1 MSSYPEY
8 GNASKWDKQPQD
20 DDASGSG
27 GDGAAPQDA
36 GGNGAGAEAPGS
48 GGGAP
53 GSIPA
58 METFEYRAI
67 GSFGG
72 PTSLGSSA
80 DPQPPAAP
88 PTGRVSP
95 PLTGRV
101 DQPSPGPVG
110 PPPTGPSSARRATP
124 GPGQTSAEPL
134 AHGAPSDYG
143 ITRPGGDAWGSSA
156 PDASSR
162 AATNTADGDGPEDD
176 DIIDSE
182 IDTLPS
188 KLFVSAFLGGIL
200 AAIIFF
206 GCAFVIP
213 QHGPS
218 ALWPYFIF
226 QTLPCFVFISA
237 LASLL
242 LLPPWDL
249 LVKQRRR
256 DRADDRAGRPRRP
269 RQAAKGMTAV
279 LVIGIVLQAVV
290 LGALGFQVRD
300 VVMDQVSGPVTV
312 EVAQCTKM
320 ELPHNSFTERAE
332 LEFADGTRITVG
344 WGRHKDIGADLES
357 LCSTHSSFTMEWW
370 RRTGTIRHITV
381 TP

>member
-124 GPGQTSAEPL
+124 GPCFIEG
-134 AHGAPSDYG
+134 
-143 ITRPGGDAWGSSA
+143 
-156 PDASSR
+156 
-162 AATNTADGDGPEDD
+162 N
-176 DIIDSE
+176 
-182 IDTLPS
+182 DTL
-188 KLFVSAFLGGIL
+188 
-200 AAIIFF
+200 
-206 GCAFVIP
+206 
-213 QHGPS
+213 
-218 ALWPYFIF
+218 
-226 QTLPCFVFISA
+226 
-237 LASLL
+237 
-242 LLPPWDL
+242 
-249 LVKQRRR
+249 
-256 DRADDRAGRPRRP
+256 
-269 RQAAKGMTAV
+269 
-279 LVIGIVLQAVV
+279 
-290 LGALGFQVRD
+290 
-300 VVMDQVSGPVTV
+300 
-312 EVAQCTKM
+312 
-320 ELPHNSFTERAE
+320 
-332 LEFADGTRITVG
+332 
-344 WGRHKDIGADLES
+344 
-357 LCSTHSSFTMEWW
+357 
-370 RRTGTIRHITV
+370 
-381 TP
+381 